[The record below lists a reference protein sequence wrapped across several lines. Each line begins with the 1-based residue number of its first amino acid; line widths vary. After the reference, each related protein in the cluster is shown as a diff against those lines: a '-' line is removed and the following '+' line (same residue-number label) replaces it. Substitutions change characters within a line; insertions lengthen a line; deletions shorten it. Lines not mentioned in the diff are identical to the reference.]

1 MLLKKRPKTQETWG
15 PVYRPVSFR
24 PIPQDVG
31 IPVLQK
37 VVVASS
43 ESGLIIAV
51 DQANRF
57 FLLYM
62 APA

>member
-1 MLLKKRPKTQETWG
+1 MLLKKKPQETWG
-15 PVYRPVSFR
+15 PVSRPVSFR
-24 PIPQDVG
+24 TIPQDFGV
-31 IPVLQK
+31 PVLRK
-37 VVVASS
+37 VVEASS

-51 DQANRF
+51 DQTNRF